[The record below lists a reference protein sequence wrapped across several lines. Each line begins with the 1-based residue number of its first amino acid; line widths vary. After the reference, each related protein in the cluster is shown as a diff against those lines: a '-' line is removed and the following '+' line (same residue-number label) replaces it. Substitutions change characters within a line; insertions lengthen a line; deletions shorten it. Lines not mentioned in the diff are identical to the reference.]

1 MDMEFIETPIFTKA
15 ITELLSDD
23 EYYDFQKYLVENPES
38 GDVIKGGYGIR
49 KVRWN
54 LTNRGK
60 SGSIKV
66 IYYYKVVNN
75 QIFLIYVY
83 TKKKKSDL
91 SEQEKKLFG
100 EVARGF
106 AK

>member
-1 MDMEFIETPIFTKA
+1 MYMEFIETPIFTKA

-38 GDVIKGGYGIR
+38 GDVIKGDYGIR

-60 SGSIKV
+60 SGSIRV
-66 IYYYKVVNN
+66 IYYYK
-75 QIFLIYVY
+75 
-83 TKKKKSDL
+83 
-91 SEQEKKLFG
+91 
-100 EVARGF
+100 
-106 AK
+106 

>member
-38 GDVIKGGYGIR
+38 GDVIKGDYGIR

-60 SGSIKV
+60 SGSIRV
-66 IYYYKVVNN
+66 IYYYK
-75 QIFLIYVY
+75 
-83 TKKKKSDL
+83 
-91 SEQEKKLFG
+91 
-100 EVARGF
+100 
-106 AK
+106 